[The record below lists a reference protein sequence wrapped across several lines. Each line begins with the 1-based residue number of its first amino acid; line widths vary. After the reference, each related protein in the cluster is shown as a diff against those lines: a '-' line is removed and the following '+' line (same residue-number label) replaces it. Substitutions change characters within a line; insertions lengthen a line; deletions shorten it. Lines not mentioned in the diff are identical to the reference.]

1 MSKYN
6 TVIFD
11 LDGTLLDTL
20 EDLADAVN
28 YAMKTC
34 GLPERT
40 YDEVRSFV
48 GNGIALLIQRSV
60 PSGTSDEMTQ
70 KALAIFKE
78 YYGAHCRVKTKAYDG
93 VLEMLKCLK
102 EQGIKTAIVSNKADF
117 AVKELQKFYFDGVI
131 PVAMGENESAGIK
144 KKPAPEMVLAALRQL
159 DSTVEESVYVG
170 DSEVDIQTANN
181 SNMDAIL
188 VSWGFREK
196 DFLLEQGAKVIVDT
210 MDELKREVL

>member
-34 GLPERT
+34 ELPERT

-60 PSGTSDEMTQ
+60 PSGTSDEMIQ

-78 YYGAHCRVKTKAYDG
+78 YYGTHCRVKTKAYDG
-93 VLEMLKCLK
+93 VLKMLKCLK

-117 AVKELQKFYFDGVI
+117 AVKELQKFYFDGII

-144 KKPAPEMVLAALRQL
+144 KKPAPEMVLATLRQL

-196 DFLLEQGAKVIVDT
+196 DFLLEQGAKVIVDNI
-210 MDELKREVL
+210 DELIREVL